1 MPDGAGKAVEDGL
14 RVLVDVAVRAARMVV
29 VVRLVMRVAV
39 MVQVGDIVFM
49 QVCMVMRMLVIH
61 RGGSLYQ
68 KVCIMYHI
76 QHGNST

>member
-1 MPDGAGKAVEDGL
+1 
-14 RVLVDVAVRAARMVV
+14 MVV

-39 MVQVGDIVFM
+39 MVQVGNIVFM

>member
-1 MPDGAGKAVEDGL
+1 MEGNLIFGL
-14 RVLVDVAVRAARMVV
+14 PAICGVIPLLVYIILAFKKGMNTIVNVV
-29 VVRLVMRVAV
+29 VCVL
-39 MVQVGDIVFM
+39 
-49 QVCMVMRMLVIH
+49 MVMRMLVIH